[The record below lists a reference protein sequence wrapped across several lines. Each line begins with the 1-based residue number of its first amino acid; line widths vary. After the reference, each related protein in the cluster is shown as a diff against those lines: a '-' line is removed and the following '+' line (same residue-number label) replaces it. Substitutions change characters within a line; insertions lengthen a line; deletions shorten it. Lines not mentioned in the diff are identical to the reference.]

1 MKEEGSRAEA
11 RLARMVG
18 PRRRRTPGEAA
29 LEAFF
34 AKAAR
39 SPSRVLLTDY
49 DGTLVPFRA
58 NRNSVSPYPGVPEA
72 VRDLQEQGRTRLVI
86 VSGRS
91 IADLQPRLSWLRPRP
106 ELWGSHGV
114 ERLTVEGRLVA
125 PPVPLPLA
133 DLLDRVESWVR
144 GRGWEALFERK
155 AYGFALH
162 ARPDPERFAE
172 AQPALLAEWGASC
185 ERRKLERIPF
195 DGGIE
200 FRLFGVNKSRAVRAV
215 LAEEGP
221 DAAVAYLGDDTTDE
235 DAFEALDGWG
245 LAVLVRARR
254 RPTRSE
260 VWLQPPE
267 DLLRFLSRWSRAARA
282 RAPLVETRV
291 TP

>member
-1 MKEEGSRAEA
+1 MTSQGSREQA
-11 RLARMVG
+11 RLGRAVG
-18 PRRRRTPGEAA
+18 PRRRRAPGQAA

-58 NRNSVSPYPGVPEA
+58 NRDSIAPYPGVPEA
-72 VRDLQEQGRTRLVI
+72 VSDLQRQGRTRLVI
-86 VSGRS
+86 VSGRP
-91 IADLQPRLSWLRPRP
+91 IADLQSRLSWLRPRP

-133 DLLDRVESWVR
+133 DLLDRVESWMG
-144 GRGWEALFERK
+144 GRGSEALFERK
-155 AYGFALH
+155 TYGFALH
-162 ARPDPERFAE
+162 ERPDPERFSE
-172 AQPALLAEWGASC
+172 AQRALLAEWGASC
-185 ERRKLERIPF
+185 ERRRLERIPF

-200 FRLFGVNKSRAVRAV
+200 FRLFGINKGRAVATI

-221 DAAVAYLGDDTTDE
+221 EAAMAYLGDDTTDE
-235 DAFEALDGWG
+235 DAFEALEGLG
-245 LAVLVRARR
+245 LAVLVRRRR
-254 RPTRSE
+254 RPTRAE

-267 DLLRFLSRWSRAARA
+267 ELLRFLSRWNRGARDGV
-282 RAPLVETRV
+282 PLAETRS
-291 TP
+291 TR